1 MTDECRW
8 RGTTLLAVSE
18 RALQGAGRR
27 GPAPP
32 QLPLWLG
39 WTLFPLGWTAW
50 VSFAYAGSR
59 ARHRPWLWAGAAYA
73 IAAVASI
80 ALTGIVGVGAGDAG
94 HGAAED
100 VGTVLGLLTWVVGIV
115 HGFAIR
121 RKAERRI
128 DLRLRSDDALHAQR
142 HARELASNRP
152 AAARAIG
159 IGRPD
164 LPDAHHAGLVD
175 LNSAPADAICAL
187 TGVDTALAER
197 IVAMR
202 EELGGFSSLED
213 LGLTLDLPGDVV
225 ERLRERSLLV
235 PNVD

>member
-1 MTDECRW
+1 MTDECRR
-8 RGTTLLAVSE
+8 RGTTLLAVSG

-50 VSFAYAGSR
+50 VSFACAGIR
-59 ARHRPWLWAGAAYA
+59 ARHRPWLRVGAAYA
-73 IAAVASI
+73 VAAAASI

-94 HGAAED
+94 HGTAED
-100 VGTVLGLLTWVVGIV
+100 VGTVLGLLTWAAGIV
-115 HGFAIR
+115 HCLAIR
-121 RKAERRI
+121 RDVERRI
-128 DLRLRSDDALHAQR
+128 DLRLRSDDALHARR
-142 HARELASNRP
+142 HARELASSRP

-175 LNSAPADAICAL
+175 LNSAPADAICTL
-187 TGVDTALAER
+187 TGVDTAIAER
-197 IVAMR
+197 IVTVR
-202 EELGGFSSLED
+202 EELGGFSSIED

-225 ERLRERSLLV
+225 ERLRERALLV
-235 PNVD
+235 PHAR